1 MMVLV
6 VYKKVAEKMD
16 ALPTGFPAPE
26 SGVKI
31 SH

>member
-1 MMVLV
+1 MVLD
-6 VYKKVAEKMD
+6 VYKKVAEKMA
-16 ALPTGFPAPE
+16 ALPPGFPVPE